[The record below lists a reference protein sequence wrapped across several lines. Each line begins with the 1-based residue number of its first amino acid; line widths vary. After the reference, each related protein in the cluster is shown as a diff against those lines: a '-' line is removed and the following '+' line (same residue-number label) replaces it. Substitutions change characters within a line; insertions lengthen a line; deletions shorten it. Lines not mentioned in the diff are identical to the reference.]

1 MDEIKTRLIK
11 CFEMVFPD
19 LTPEQI
25 QNASQTS
32 VAGWDSIAAITLV
45 NVIEEEFQIT
55 MDLELAGELDS
66 FSKILE
72 YLKTTAVNA

>member
-66 FSKILE
+66 FPKILE

>member
-66 FSKILE
+66 FPKILE
-72 YLKTTAVNA
+72 YLKTTAVNV

>member
-66 FSKILE
+66 FPKILE
-72 YLKTTAVNA
+72 YLKTSTVNA